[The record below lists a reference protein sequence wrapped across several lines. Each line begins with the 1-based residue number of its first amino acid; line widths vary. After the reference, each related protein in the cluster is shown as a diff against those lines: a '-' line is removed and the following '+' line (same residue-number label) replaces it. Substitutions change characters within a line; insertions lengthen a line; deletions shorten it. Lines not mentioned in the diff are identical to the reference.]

1 MAGGELNTSAGGIH
15 PGKPVIWPT
24 GKSSS
29 SSSSSNPVSSAP
41 TTQTSGGVK
50 TGAPAQ
56 TAPTAPAKP
65 ADTSAPAKPTPA
77 SPAPSIARPL
87 TIEDIRAH
95 LLKINMPDTDFN
107 MKLASLMIK
116 DGLELSSANMV
127 KLLSMLGGTNKSLS
141 LQEAAIMM
149 LMKGVDDP
157 KALESLGKFFSENPQ
172 MASQMAALQE
182 SMMALTT
189 ALGVSQGLLDPAL
202 VSQLGALM
210 AQFDESLKM
219 LNENYQFSGNNSVDA
234 NGMMNAMKSLKA
246 LLEGVQGKAQVSD
259 SAEAQILQAG
269 LNETLNRTNQMIEN
283 LVAQGVL
290 SQKGREEANF
300 IYQQVPNSEAKNPQ
314 NMEIVIKREGA
325 GEQSGVDYENTQVV
339 MSLQTTNLGKMVCSI
354 IVKGKKVYVIFVFN
368 EKDYGDE
375 ARAMISKE
383 FANLQKN
390 LADKSFVVT
399 GYQVKVDPAMCAV
412 RPYLISML
420 PTLEAQLRKIDLE
433 A

>member
-29 SSSSSNPVSSAP
+29 SSSSSAPVSSAP

-65 ADTSAPAKPTPA
+65 ADTAAPAKPTPA
-77 SPAPSIARPL
+77 APAPSVARPL

-95 LLKINMPDTDFN
+95 LLKINVPDTDFN

-149 LMKGVDDP
+149 LMKGMDDP

-202 VSQLGALM
+202 VTQLGALM

-259 SAEAQILQAG
+259 SAEAQILQAS

-300 IYQQVPNSEAKNPQ
+300 IYQQVPNSEAKTPQ
-314 NMEIVIKREGA
+314 NMEIVVKREGA

-354 IVKGKKVYVIFVFN
+354 IVRGKKVYVIFVFN

-383 FANLQKN
+383 FGNLQKN